1 MKRIICYII
10 VMTRLKNVESERS
23 SIEDGHISQWAE
35 GRKMGAGG
43 EKRRACHPP
52 SAKLA
57 LSPSPSPTLFFCSTL
72 FFPPPASYFRPTAH
86 TGVCVCMD
94 MCLSECVLEV
104 RFGARAIKALLKHFW
119 CCWLMLKLKEGEE
132 REKEKKREKRE
143 GGSEGKWDSEGGSA
157 HTQWLSWPAQWSA
170 GSLSILWAQRCEM
183 SQQPNSNIKLSWAAE
198 GKSRT
203 QRCGERCLLLTLSPS
218 PDLHSSKPFKNPLK
232 TDPFYTP
239 AHIQWHLRN
248 THAVAL
254 LKFWPAA
261 ELHLERFSKI

>member
-1 MKRIICYII
+1 MKRIICYIT

-132 REKEKKREKRE
+132 REKEKKKRKKESEGVRGSETVRE
-143 GGSEGKWDSEGGSA
+143 GV
-157 HTQWLSWPAQWSA
+157 H
-170 GSLSILWAQRCEM
+170 
-183 SQQPNSNIKLSWAAE
+183 
-198 GKSRT
+198 
-203 QRCGERCLLLTLSPS
+203 TLSGYLGPPS
-218 PDLHSSKPFKNPLK
+218 GPL
-232 TDPFYTP
+232 
-239 AHIQWHLRN
+239 
-248 THAVAL
+248 
-254 LKFWPAA
+254 AA
-261 ELHLERFSKI
+261 CQYYEHRGARWVNNLILTSNFHGRQRGRAGRKDVGRDVCC